1 MRLRTVT
8 RAAAV
13 GTLATLAAA
22 SWLTWVAPPVQALE
36 REGLTIGQDEV
47 VEAEYGPVVGNN
59 PANAAHTPAE
69 CRVQTYC
76 DSIPLEVVVPPGIP
90 EDEEYFIQVL
100 LEWETR
106 QAPPDPVLSPEGYAL
121 NDMDMFIYTDPAT
134 PEEAESRGHTPDTV
148 GDPYVAAGASGGT
161 PEQAFMFK
169 PEGKYW
175 INIVNFIGAN
185 TGFKLKLTWVSESF
199 PSPFEKLAP
208 EFTPPTTAPPAPR
221 PSADDD
227 VDRTPVTFDTT
238 PTPTFEDTTPS
249 SLPTADIADDDDF
262 DAGEFDTS
270 DFEDELAAPAPVELD
285 PIVSRPDPPSN
296 LALFF
301 WLLAVPLGIIAIGG
315 ALVTRRRATL

>member
-22 SWLTWVAPPVQALE
+22 SWLTWVAPPAQALE
-36 REGLTIGQDEV
+36 REGLVIGQDEV
-47 VEAEYGPVVGNN
+47 VEAEYGPVVANN

-69 CRVQTYC
+69 CRVQAYC
-76 DSIPLEVVVPPGIP
+76 DSIPLEVVVPPGIT
-90 EDEEYFIQVL
+90 EEEEYFIHVL

-121 NDMDMFIYTDPAT
+121 NDMDMFIYTDPPTAEEAEARGAT
-134 PEEAESRGHTPDTV
+134 PESE
-148 GDPYVAAGASGGT
+148 GDPYVANGASGGT

-169 PEGKYW
+169 PKGKYW

-208 EFTPPTTAPPAPR
+208 EFSPPTTEAPR
-221 PSADDD
+221 RPSSNDNDL
-227 VDRTPVTFDTT
+227 DRTPVTFSPT
-238 PTPTFEDTTPS
+238 PTPTFDTTPS

-270 DFEDELAAPAPVELD
+270 DFEDELAAPAPVELE
-285 PIVSRPDPPSN
+285 PIAARPDPPSN

-315 ALVTRRRATL
+315 ALITRRRATL